1 MDEACGRSLDDRV
14 VRSGLEREAASVC
27 NTTVAKRPRRILV
40 IDDRPETVAAMQCV
54 LELAGHEVDVAYDGQ
69 AAIQSALALRPDV
82 ILCDIEL
89 PGHDEGHAVAEAVR
103 ASSLLQSTYMVA
115 VTGCAAED
123 DVKRAVGAGFD
134 LHVAKPVDMH
144 VLIRLID
151 ERFEECA

>member
-1 MDEACGRSLDDRV
+1 
-14 VRSGLEREAASVC
+14 
-27 NTTVAKRPRRILV
+27 
-40 IDDRPETVAAMQCV
+40 
-54 LELAGHEVDVAYDGQ
+54 
-69 AAIQSALALRPDV
+69 
-82 ILCDIEL
+82 
-89 PGHDEGHAVAEAVR
+89 
-103 ASSLLQSTYMVA
+103 MVA